1 MKLFIKKFFFGF
13 ILPSI
18 TLIIFLVIWD
28 PFNVFFI
35 NNDECVNRETNC
47 LNILKSNKN
56 NVSNFIVGNSR
67 SLAYKTDYW
76 AKKLK
81 VDPTTCFHYDGS
93 GAGLY
98 RVTNAIRFLKEC
110 HEVENILLILDV
122 EMLYESYNPQTIW
135 AIQPP
140 EVSGESSLDYYFI
153 FFKASM
159 DPKFIFSKIVYFFSG
174 QYFDFMGFYIPT
186 NKEKSEYNKETADL
200 SKWSYDKLIQKDSL
214 GYYLRIPKM
223 YELFI
228 RANKEEI
235 SEAIIQSKQYDLL
248 KKLSETVKKEKAKI
262 KIIIS
267 PLYNQLAIN
276 DADKRMLTN
285 LFGVNNVYDFSG
297 KNIITDNKS
306 NYYERSH
313 YKPYVA
319 NLIMDSVYSASY
331 K

>member
-1 MKLFIKKFFFGF
+1 
-13 ILPSI
+13 
-18 TLIIFLVIWD
+18 
-28 PFNVFFI
+28 
-35 NNDECVNRETNC
+35 
-47 LNILKSNKN
+47 
-56 NVSNFIVGNSR
+56 
-67 SLAYKTDYW
+67 
-76 AKKLK
+76 
-81 VDPTTCFHYDGS
+81 
-93 GAGLY
+93 
-98 RVTNAIRFLKEC
+98 
-110 HEVENILLILDV
+110 
-122 EMLYESYNPQTIW
+122 
-135 AIQPP
+135 
-140 EVSGESSLDYYFI
+140 
-153 FFKASM
+153 
-159 DPKFIFSKIVYFFSG
+159 
-174 QYFDFMGFYIPT
+174 MGFYIPT

-306 NYYERSH
+306 NYYESIRFSWTRSSI
-313 YKPYVA
+313 YW
-319 NLIMDSVYSASY
+319 NG
-331 K
+331 